1 MRIMTATSPTANPF
15 HTSPN
20 PLLLY
25 VTPSLGETMD
35 KVRYVVDSRQGLTVI
50 YGEVGHG
57 KSSLLRYLYNEYDVR
72 DDVTAVMIYNPDSE
86 TELGL
91 LKVICGELGVPRKR
105 TKIDQQ
111 SALRAFLIDQYAQRK
126 NVVVFIDEAQIIR
139 GRVLELIRALLN
151 FETDTA
157 KLIQI
162 VLCGQLELRDR
173 LRDPSKR
180 ALRSRIILTST
191 LDPLSPA
198 ETRSMIQFRLDR
210 GRYPHR
216 FEEAALDFV
225 YQTSLGVPRE
235 VLKLCGTAFNMAQV
249 NGLTQ
254 IPLALVEYA
263 AKHVEP
269 S

>member
-1 MRIMTATSPTANPF
+1 MS
-15 HTSPN
+15 
-20 PLLLY
+20 LY
-25 VTPSLGETMD
+25 VTPSLAETMD
-35 KVRYVVDSRQGLTVI
+35 KIRYVVDSRQGLTVI

-57 KSSLLRYLYNEYDVR
+57 KSSLLRYLYNEYDAR
-72 DDVTAVMIYNPDSE
+72 EDVAATLITSPDAE

-91 LKVICGELGVPRKR
+91 LKVICGEFEVPRKR

-111 SALRAFLIDQYAQRK
+111 SALRAFLIEQYTERR

-139 GRVLELIRALLN
+139 GRVLELVRALLN
-151 FETDTA
+151 FETDTE

-198 ETRSMIQFRLDR
+198 EMRAMLKYRSER
-210 GRYPHR
+210 GRVACPFDEPA
-216 FEEAALDFV
+216 FEFI
-225 YQTSLGVPRE
+225 YQHSLGVPRE
-235 VLKLCGTAFNMAQV
+235 VLKLAGTSYHLARL
-249 NGLTQ
+249 NGLEQ
-254 IPLALVEYA
+254 VPLALLENVGRSTADTPKPETA
-263 AKHVEP
+263 EVT

>member
-1 MRIMTATSPTANPF
+1 MS
-15 HTSPN
+15 
-20 PLLLY
+20 LY
-25 VTPSLGETMD
+25 VTPSLAETMD
-35 KVRYVVDSRQGLTVI
+35 KIRYVVDSRQGLTVI

-57 KSSLLRYLYNEYDVR
+57 KSSLLRYLYNEYDAR
-72 DDVTAVMIYNPDSE
+72 EDVAATLITSPDAE

-91 LKVICGELGVPRKR
+91 LKVICGEFEVPRKR

-111 SALRAFLIDQYAQRK
+111 SALRAFLIEQYTERR

-139 GRVLELIRALLN
+139 GRVLELVRALLN
-151 FETDTA
+151 FETDTE

-198 ETRSMIQFRLDR
+198 EMRAMLKYRAER
-210 GRYPHR
+210 GRVACPFDEPA
-216 FEEAALDFV
+216 FEFI
-225 YQTSLGVPRE
+225 YQHSLGVPRE
-235 VLKLCGTAFNMAQV
+235 VLKLAGTSYHLARL
-249 NGLTQ
+249 NGLDQ
-254 IPLALVEYA
+254 VPLALLENVGRSTA
-263 AKHVEP
+263 DTPEP
-269 S
+269 EPAEVTS